1 MELPQYMFHLLKKE
15 GFLACIIVMP
25 SVYPPGNERIYVV
38 DALRGIAPIAPAA
51 VIPFDPEDAWAQVPD
66 FADFGTRHP
75 SHISFACT
83 HSLYPWGCCWA
94 RLKFSEYRW
103 E

>member
-38 DALRGIAPIAPAA
+38 DALRGFA
-51 VIPFDPEDAWAQVPD
+51 VMAIMMLHF
-66 FADFGTRHP
+66 
-75 SHISFACT
+75 
-83 HSLYPWGCCWA
+83 L
-94 RLKFSEYRW
+94 
-103 E
+103 